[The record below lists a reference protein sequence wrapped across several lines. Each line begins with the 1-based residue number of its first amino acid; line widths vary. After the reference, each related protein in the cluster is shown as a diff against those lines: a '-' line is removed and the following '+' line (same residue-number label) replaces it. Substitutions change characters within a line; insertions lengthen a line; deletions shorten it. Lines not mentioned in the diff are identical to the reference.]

1 VSCRAAFSEISR
13 SRSSPKTLH
22 EPVVKSCSRVPTAS
36 TTSAS
41 RASSFADE
49 LPVTPIGPA
58 SIGWSHGSE
67 DFPAT
72 VSTTGTPCRSANP
85 ESCSVASE

>member
-1 VSCRAAFSEISR
+1 MSCMP
-13 SRSSPKTLH
+13 SSPNTLH

-41 RASSFADE
+41 CASAFADE

-58 SIGWSHGSE
+58 NIGWSQGSD

-72 VSTTGTPCRSANP
+72 VSTTGMSCR
-85 ESCSVASE
+85 VAKAASSSIAEE